1 MNAGKSGR
9 KNILLLG
16 ISILFSLVVLEIGLR
31 SFTPFPIHGEMANRV
46 AHPVLGYTL
55 DPSDKEIDADGFRNP
70 AADGR
75 YDIVVIGDSHAQG
88 FNVRSGESFPH
99 QLADMLEVAV
109 YNFGVGGYNIY
120 QYPYLAEL
128 AREKSP
134 SLVLLALLPSN
145 DLLRNIPDSEYLAGI
160 PGLELEVVPVKIVK
174 DRLEQSDISLGDR
187 LKSNFAVVSAGSY
200 LNNKRTSNN
209 ASYYDVG
216 GQAVQKKRVA
226 SHQQYTDLSDPAIAT
241 SFRNSLAVIN
251 YINDTLNQGGIKFGV
266 VIIPSKE
273 LVLQEWAQAI
283 NIPLPDGFHVAN
295 EAALIDAW
303 RKYFASSEINFI
315 DATPFVLEAFQADTA
330 SARIFY
336 PRGDG
341 HPFASGYQSYARAAA
356 TLAREIDEKSSR

>member
-1 MNAGKSGR
+1 MKSGKSDR

-16 ISILFSLVVLEIGLR
+16 ISILFSLAILEIGLR

-55 DPSDKEIDADGFRNP
+55 DPADREVDADGFRNP
-70 AADGR
+70 AADSR
-75 YDIVVIGDSHAQG
+75 YDIVVIGDSHTQG

-99 QLADMLEVAV
+99 QLADMLGVAV
-109 YNFGVGGYNIY
+109 YNAGVGGYNIY

-145 DLLRNIPDSEYLAGI
+145 DLLRNIPDSDYLAGI
-160 PGLELEVVPVKIVK
+160 PGLELEAVPVKKVK
-174 DRLEQSDISLGDR
+174 DRLEHADISLGDR
-187 LKSNFAVVSAGSY
+187 LKSNLAIVSAGSY
-200 LNNKRTSNN
+200 LNNKRTSNKE
-209 ASYYDVG
+209 SYYDVG

-226 SHQQYTDLSDPAIAT
+226 SHQQYTDLSDPGIAA

-251 YINDTLNQGGIKFGV
+251 YIDDTLNQGGIQFGIV
-266 VIIPSKE
+266 VVPSKE
-273 LVLQEWAQAI
+273 LVLQKWAQAGG
-283 NIPLPDGFHVAN
+283 IPLPDGFHADN

-303 RKYFASSEINFI
+303 LEYFASTGISFI

-330 SARIFY
+330 VRENLLSTGRRASFRQRLSELRQCGSSAGPEDR
-336 PRGDG
+336 
-341 HPFASGYQSYARAAA
+341 
-356 TLAREIDEKSSR
+356 